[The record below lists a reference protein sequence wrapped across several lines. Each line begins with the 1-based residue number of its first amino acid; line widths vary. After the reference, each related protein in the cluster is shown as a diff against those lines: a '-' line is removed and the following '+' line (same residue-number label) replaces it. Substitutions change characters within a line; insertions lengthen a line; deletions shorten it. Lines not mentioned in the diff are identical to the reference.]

1 MNDAIASSLSR
12 ALIGWASI
20 SSIAASSSSQRSVNS
35 VSSTSS
41 LDWK

>member
-1 MNDAIASSLSR
+1 MNDAIAWSFSR
-12 ALIGWASI
+12 GPIGWASI
-20 SSIAASSSSQRSVNS
+20 SSIAASISSQRSRKS